1 MEDAPDAIRLST
13 WNVTV
18 TDTLANSYLP
28 RTSRTAGAAAE
39 RKEAKYTL
47 LATVHHFVP
56 LAFETM
62 GPVCSAGLAFISSL
76 RKNLSTVEWF
86 LHSTVSGDARE
97 TSYLFQR
104 LALTIQRF
112 NAVAFRGTF
121 NTLDPGVP
129 DDFT

>member
-1 MEDAPDAIRLST
+1 M
-13 WNVTV
+13 
-18 TDTLANSYLP
+18 
-28 RTSRTAGAAAE
+28 AAD

-47 LATVHHFVP
+47 LAAVHHFVA

-62 GPVCSAGLAFISSL
+62 GPVCSAGLAFLSSL
-76 RKNLSTVEWF
+76 GKNLSPE
-86 LHSTVSGDARE
+86 SGDARE

-121 NTLDPGVP
+121 NTFDPGDEYVP
-129 DDFT
+129 FQMILHYNNNL